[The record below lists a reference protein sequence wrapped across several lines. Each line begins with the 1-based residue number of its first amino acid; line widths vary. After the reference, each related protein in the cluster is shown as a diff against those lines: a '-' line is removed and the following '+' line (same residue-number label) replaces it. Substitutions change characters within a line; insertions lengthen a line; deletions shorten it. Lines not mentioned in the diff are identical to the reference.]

1 MKTVPPDPEKLLQRM
16 AALCARSEQCRSD
29 IDRKLRRAGLSD
41 TDSRKL
47 TDRLAADR
55 FIDDRRFAGS
65 FARDKVRFSGWGKLK
80 IRMALAAK
88 RIDSDIIAEALDS
101 IPAEDY
107 RKALVSAATIKARTL
122 DLADY
127 SDRGRLLRH
136 LATRG
141 FEPSACTAVCR
152 LSYEKIID
160 SRTQKNFFR
169 SQILGCF
176 CILIWILG
184 VMDVIL

>member
-1 MKTVPPDPEKLLQRM
+1 MMRSMPPDPEKLLQRM

-136 LATRG
+136 LAARG
-141 FEPSACTAVCR
+141 FEPSACTAAVDY
-152 LSYEKIID
+152 LTK
-160 SRTQKNFFR
+160 K
-169 SQILGCF
+169 
-176 CILIWILG
+176 
-184 VMDVIL
+184 